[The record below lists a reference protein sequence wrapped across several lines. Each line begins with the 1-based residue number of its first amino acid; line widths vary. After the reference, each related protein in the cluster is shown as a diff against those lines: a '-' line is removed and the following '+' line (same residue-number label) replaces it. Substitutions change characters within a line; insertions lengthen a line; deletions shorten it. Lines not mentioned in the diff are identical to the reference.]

1 MYKQIMKCAATYTLF
16 LGLPFF
22 LYSYLPLAQE
32 KVEMIQSALHDIR
45 ERAH

>member
-1 MYKQIMKCAATYTLF
+1 MYKQIMKYVATYIWF
-16 LGLPFF
+16 FGLPYF

-32 KVEMIQSALHDIR
+32 KVEIIQSALHDIR